1 MQKLDPGL
9 QQIADIVA
17 PAVLH
22 LQSVSA
28 KQCPG
33 SSDAAGTHIT
43 PEVAPPGGL
52 QPGIEVLHQLH
63 TSPPQTLPPPP
74 GQSLSTI
81 QTVAPASLVPP
92 PSAAASA
99 GASPAA
105 STRGLASVAL
115 SSPASVPAS
124 WASASEVQQRGPAA
138 LVANVTAITL
148 HFMIVSLES
157 KGLQAH
163 GTTFLAAPLH

>member
-9 QQIADIVA
+9 QQIADI
-17 PAVLH
+17 PASLLH

-81 QTVAPASLVPP
+81 QTLAPASLVPP
-92 PSAAASA
+92 PSAAAS
-99 GASPAA
+99 PAA
-105 STRGLASVAL
+105 STAVLASIPL
-115 SSPASVPAS
+115 STPASIPAS
-124 WASASEVQQRGPAA
+124 CASA
-138 LVANVTAITL
+138 
-148 HFMIVSLES
+148 
-157 KGLQAH
+157 
-163 GTTFLAAPLH
+163 